1 MSFCRGFCHKLLEM
15 ASQEYTFD
23 DILEVVPAT
32 RLNEQIWT
40 VTLGDDDWKMP
51 YLCIST
57 LQADIGWER
66 LGRIEMIKR
75 SYLGISTELQVVI
88 VSKDEVVN
96 LVLDAL
102 KFSPDKAV
110 SHCSKDVDKI
120 IRNIQV
126 EARKLK
132 WATFLDLMVTFVLK
146 HHDGASALKSGLKLI
161 EKAFPGKLAES
172 RQTQSREKRKGPESR
187 YRHVSD
193 SLGGSRQLSASG
205 SGERASGARDSGRTE
220 SRSRSPTL
228 ESPVPKRPR
237 TSSQSTPGGS
247 RAVSQRPPAPKPK
260 KLARVATHKEDM
272 TAKMTAR
279 AEEQED
285 LDRRCKVREE
295 TFTLPISCCY
305 PPVRDAA
312 LERPPYQIRPIGE
325 YFLQQL
331 RRRFETQGVSSN
343 TAPFVLLVDPEQ
355 CKTKEEFD
363 VDLRDTYKYY
373 VIGGNHSLCAK
384 LDLAK
389 IKPDYA
395 PYRRVQAFVYAGLTI
410 SEARNLAWGHNIDS
424 EFRSTMTTVQRVKYI
439 HTRLVE
445 NNMEANFKLKKECA
459 KEIQFKDWGV
469 RKDADVINA
478 QDNLFQ
484 LAFRKGQVWRHI
496 DTILT
501 MWEAGEVKGQKIKV
515 PAKGKG
521 KAKAV
526 TVPESAPLVEDM
538 KLTDWRLM
546 QSLKEANV
554 VVPVLQEVILK
565 KLSLQEMGDEFKR
578 LKFQAITQ
586 KAFLAAL
593 VQPTWQACKENY
605 KEHCSDVILRNFVP
619 LFMAWVSLD

>member
-1 MSFCRGFCHKLLEM
+1 M
-15 ASQEYTFD
+15 ASQEFSFD
-23 DILEVVPAT
+23 TILEIVPPVEM
-32 RLNEQIWT
+32 NEQIWT
-40 VTLGDDDWKMP
+40 VTLGDVDWKMP

-57 LQADIGWER
+57 LTTDVGWER

-75 SYLGISTELQVVI
+75 SYLEISTELQVII
-88 VSKDEVVN
+88 VSKDEV
-96 LVLDAL
+96 LSIVLDT
-102 KFSPDKAV
+102 KRFSPDNAV
-110 SHCSKDVDKI
+110 AHYSKDVDKI
-120 IRNIQV
+120 MRNIQV
-126 EARKLK
+126 ESRKMK
-132 WATFLDLMVTFVLK
+132 WATVLDLMVTFVLK
-146 HHDGASALKSGLKLI
+146 HHDGAMALKSGLKLI
-161 EKAFPGKLAES
+161 EKAYPEKLAES

-187 YRHVSD
+187 FRHVSD
-193 SLGGSRQLSASG
+193 SLGGSRQLSGSA
-205 SGERASGARDSGRTE
+205 SGERASGERASGRTE

-237 TSSQSTPGGS
+237 TGTQSTPGGS
-247 RAVSQRPPAPKPK
+247 RAVSERPAAPKPK
-260 KLARVATHKEDM
+260 KLTRVATHKEDM

-312 LERPPYQIRPIGE
+312 QERPPYQIRPIGE

-355 CKTKEEFD
+355 CRTKEEFE

-439 HTRLVE
+439 HTRLIE
-445 NNMEANFKLKKECA
+445 NNMQANFQLKKECA

-484 LAFRKGQVWRHI
+484 LAFRKGQVWKHI
-496 DTILT
+496 NTILT

-521 KAKAV
+521 KVKAV

-565 KLSLQEMGDEFKR
+565 KLSLQEMGEEFKR
-578 LKFQAITQ
+578 LKFQAVTQ

-593 VQPTWQACKENY
+593 VQPTWEACKETY

-619 LFMAWVSLD
+619 LFMAWVSLDEAKYSCVDL